1 MSRIMPL
8 PAGGVVLSAEDARRM
23 STAIFSVADFA
34 NRHGA
39 RIDPGVLVL
48 AAEITSATGTTAPP
62 EQLAD
67 EPIGYERIDVATTAE
82 LLDCTERN
90 VRDLLARGRL
100 PGQKIAG
107 RWHLNREDVE
117 VFRDWR

>member
-1 MSRIMPL
+1 MARVTHF
-8 PAGGVVLSAEDARRM
+8 PAGGVVLSVEDARRM

-34 NRHGA
+34 SRHGA

-62 EQLAD
+62 VQLPD
-67 EPIGYERIDVATTAE
+67 EHIEYERIDVATTAE